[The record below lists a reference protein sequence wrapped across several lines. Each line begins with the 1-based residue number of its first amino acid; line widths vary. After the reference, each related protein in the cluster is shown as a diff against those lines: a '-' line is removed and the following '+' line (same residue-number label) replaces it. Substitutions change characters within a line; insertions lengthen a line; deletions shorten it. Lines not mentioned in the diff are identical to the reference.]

1 MGLQYNADN
10 SYFFVNEKK
19 SLNLKSTIKM
29 LTFQLNLEKLSL
41 NEDVYNFSVDYKS
54 IDKSDIL
61 KIYKYLM
68 SKNNIKKISALL
80 RKCLLYY

>member
-29 LTFQLNLEKLSL
+29 LTFQLNSEKLSL